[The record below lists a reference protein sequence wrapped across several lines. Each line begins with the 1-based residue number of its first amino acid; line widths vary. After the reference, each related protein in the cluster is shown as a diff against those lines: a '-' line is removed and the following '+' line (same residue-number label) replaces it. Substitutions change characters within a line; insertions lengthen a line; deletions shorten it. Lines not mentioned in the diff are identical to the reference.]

1 MWYTCHTHHWSQ
13 IHTFYK
19 SYQFS
24 HLSPLNPSTFFCID
38 KFFHQFFPCNYTLF
52 LMILLSARIFELKN
66 TLTTNKLEC
75 FYNSYYIYR
84 FTLSATHS
92 GGWGRPQS
100 AFWYPNAMFARYFR
114 TLFKETIPSVQ
125 PFYINSHPYYLSS
138 PSAVSA
144 FYLFYFYS
152 LPVIFRRID
161 SKISVQTTRYTK
173 P

>member
-1 MWYTCHTHHWSQ
+1 M
-13 IHTFYK
+13 
-19 SYQFS
+19 
-24 HLSPLNPSTFFCID
+24 
-38 KFFHQFFPCNYTLF
+38 
-52 LMILLSARIFELKN
+52 LMKN

-100 AFWYPNAMFARYFR
+100 AFWYPNAMLAGYFR

-138 PSAVSA
+138 PYLLILIRFAITLVAFCFIAFNIFKCNTVCIFPACQPVSA
-144 FYLFYFYS
+144 LTYHKHCCSRWTWKQNIL
-152 LPVIFRRID
+152 L
-161 SKISVQTTRYTK
+161 
-173 P
+173 

>member
-1 MWYTCHTHHWSQ
+1 MRSVICENVTIFLNSILQDCWHCYFFSFNNSFTLLTGNLSSISTTSNRFNGNSFSPITLRLPCMWYTCHTHHWSQ

-92 GGWGRPQS
+92 GG
-100 AFWYPNAMFARYFR
+100 
-114 TLFKETIPSVQ
+114 
-125 PFYINSHPYYLSS
+125 
-138 PSAVSA
+138 
-144 FYLFYFYS
+144 
-152 LPVIFRRID
+152 
-161 SKISVQTTRYTK
+161 
-173 P
+173 